1 MSRQMIFKPC
11 DIQDPGY
18 NTCRYVQLQCTYRGG
33 CGSTLQSF
41 AFECDDLINN
51 RTQHCSNQCKNTL
64 VGLMSTPEGQKLI
77 KVSILYLRYRNGT
90 EKRCDAAAMVNYKR
104 RKGNT
109 KNVTNY

>member
-1 MSRQMIFKPC
+1 MSRQVIFKLR
-11 DIQDPGY
+11 DFQDPGY

-77 KVSILYLRYRNGT
+77 KVSILSPLHKGRRNG
-90 EKRCDAAAMVNYKR
+90 
-104 RKGNT
+104 
-109 KNVTNY
+109 